1 MFSESRVIKKITE
14 HSPVSLLLMALLRA
28 YKLVISPWLPNAC
41 RFYPTCSEY
50 AIMAVRKHGAIKGLF
65 LAIKRVLRCNPLFRG
80 GYDPV
85 P

>member
-1 MFSESRVIKKITE
+1 MFSESRDFKKMMK
-14 HSPVSLLLMALLRA
+14 HSPVALLLMVLFRV

-50 AIMAVRKHGAIKGLF
+50 ALMAVRKHGAIKGLV